1 MGGCGAGGTRFTIC
15 NLLQRANSH
24 RKHSKSLVLASC
36 RWRQGAVPR
45 PWSRWGCFV
54 GPPTRPVIRCSVG
67 AGGVLHAGGQREAG
81 LLQRVL
87 AAASTGGRGRSSRR
101 PFLCVEFTN
110 LSPVVG
116 ADAYRGREL
125 LLPVMG
131 ESAPQLGRGREHAVA
146 DGQRERAP
154 VGPAGSPVSAG
165 GLPQVR

>member
-1 MGGCGAGGTRFTIC
+1 MAVGVGFFHFIFGIVLSSGYLWGQRQVWRGGWATVTMLLSGLWIITTI
-15 NLLQRANSH
+15 
-24 RKHSKSLVLASC
+24 
-36 RWRQGAVPR
+36 
-45 PWSRWGCFV
+45 FV
-54 GPPTRPVIRCSVG
+54 GW
-67 AGGVLHAGGQREAG
+67 GVLHAGGQREAG

-110 LSPVVG
+110 LSSVVG

-154 VGPAGSPVSAG
+154 VGPAGSPVGAG